1 MPKQQSQQNAK
12 AQKEQP
18 KQQKAPKQK
27 RLANNKTWFKALMPK
42 SRYLENIRIGEIDL
56 TFLFLVL
63 VLLVFGMIMMYSASY
78 ALAIHDNKPQ
88 DFYFKKQLFM
98 AAIGLVV
105 MMYLSS
111 RRFDYHILRSP
122 LVANGLFVIC
132 ILLMI
137 LVHTKFFGV
146 TDNGA
151 SRWIRIGTASKTFFT
166 FQPSELMKLAVI
178 IIFSAM
184 ISANHQKLKEKGGLL
199 PYIAILA
206 IAAGFTVVQP
216 HLSGTIII
224 CAIAVTLLYVGGAN
238 MKSFIPLVIGGI
250 ALITVVAFILYKYA
264 DYSYIKNRIDSWL
277 YTFDEA
283 NRDIAWQTRNS
294 LIAIGSGG
302 VFGLGLGNSR
312 QKFLYLPESQN
323 DFVFAIVC
331 EELGFLGAAVVIIL
345 FLMLIFRGFKIAEN
359 APDKFGMLLV
369 TGLTVQIGLQALLNI
384 AVVSNAIPNTGIS
397 LPFFSYGGTAL
408 IIQLLEMGLI
418 LNVSR
423 QSMPDKEQPDAAPS
437 EQSREI
443 ELAKKQ
449 LGQNARSRKK

>member
-56 TFLFLVL
+56 PFLFLVL

-78 ALAIHDNKPQ
+78 AWAIHDNNPQ

-111 RRFDYHILRSP
+111 RKFDYHILRSP

-206 IAAGFTVVQP
+206 IAAGFTIVHSSGNWRYCPYHCCCIYPVQ
-216 HLSGTIII
+216 IRR
-224 CAIAVTLLYVGGAN
+224 LLIHQKPY
-238 MKSFIPLVIGGI
+238 
-250 ALITVVAFILYKYA
+250 
-264 DYSYIKNRIDSWL
+264 
-277 YTFDEA
+277 
-283 NRDIAWQTRNS
+283 
-294 LIAIGSGG
+294 
-302 VFGLGLGNSR
+302 R
-312 QKFLYLPESQN
+312 QLALYL
-323 DFVFAIVC
+323 
-331 EELGFLGAAVVIIL
+331 
-345 FLMLIFRGFKIAEN
+345 
-359 APDKFGMLLV
+359 
-369 TGLTVQIGLQALLNI
+369 
-384 AVVSNAIPNTGIS
+384 
-397 LPFFSYGGTAL
+397 
-408 IIQLLEMGLI
+408 
-418 LNVSR
+418 
-423 QSMPDKEQPDAAPS
+423 
-437 EQSREI
+437 
-443 ELAKKQ
+443 
-449 LGQNARSRKK
+449 

>member
-12 AQKEQP
+12 AQEKQP

-88 DFYFKKQLFM
+88 DYYFKKQLFM

-111 RRFDYHILRSP
+111 RKFDYHILRSS

-151 SRWIRIGTASKTFFT
+151 SRWIRIGTATKTFFT

-178 IIFSAM
+178 IIFP
-184 ISANHQKLKEKGGLL
+184 Q
-199 PYIAILA
+199 
-206 IAAGFTVVQP
+206 
-216 HLSGTIII
+216 
-224 CAIAVTLLYVGGAN
+224 
-238 MKSFIPLVIGGI
+238 
-250 ALITVVAFILYKYA
+250 
-264 DYSYIKNRIDSWL
+264 
-277 YTFDEA
+277 
-283 NRDIAWQTRNS
+283 
-294 LIAIGSGG
+294 
-302 VFGLGLGNSR
+302 
-312 QKFLYLPESQN
+312 
-323 DFVFAIVC
+323 
-331 EELGFLGAAVVIIL
+331 
-345 FLMLIFRGFKIAEN
+345 
-359 APDKFGMLLV
+359 
-369 TGLTVQIGLQALLNI
+369 
-384 AVVSNAIPNTGIS
+384 
-397 LPFFSYGGTAL
+397 
-408 IIQLLEMGLI
+408 
-418 LNVSR
+418 
-423 QSMPDKEQPDAAPS
+423 
-437 EQSREI
+437 
-443 ELAKKQ
+443 
-449 LGQNARSRKK
+449 